1 MEVLDPPALAYG
13 NILYTATITGT
24 YTVSDS
30 NDPAVVTPMVLELL
44 PSGAQRDVDFPRP
57 SMPLGGRVQYV
68 RNAASVGGYTLRI
81 RAGTSASAT
90 LSTIATMQ
98 PGESGLCVYWQ
109 DPDDSIWKLRYF
121 SLAFNA
127 ATTLGTLSAGIA
139 FAAGI
144 SYALDASACATG
156 QALIKMGDNLAIA
169 LEVKEGSNSYLK
181 FVTTNSGEKVVFG
194 QPAEAVT
201 LTTTTSLSTDTI
213 AERTSAAGVTVDGCL
228 IKDGVAA
235 SAGSLASG
243 AVFSSTEQ
251 TGTGSSQNIA
261 HGFGSTPSMAWAVVT
276 DSGAGV
282 FTVTPGT
289 HTSTNCVFTVS
300 LGIKYRVYA
309 IK

>member
-44 PSGAQRDVDFPRP
+44 PSGAQRDVEFPRP

-109 DPDDSIWKLRYF
+109 DPADSIWKLRYF

-127 ATTLGTLSAGIA
+127 ATTVGTLTAGIA

-144 SYALDASACATG
+144 TYALDLSACATG
-156 QALIKMGDNLAIA
+156 EALVKLPDNKASA
-169 LEVKEGSNSYLK
+169 LSFKEGSNAYLT
-181 FVTTNSGEKVVFG
+181 FDTTDSGEKIVAQKPIALSGGVS
-194 QPAEAVT
+194 
-201 LTTTTSLSTDTI
+201 TT
-213 AERTSAAGVTVDGCL
+213 G
-228 IKDGVAA
+228 
-235 SAGSLASG
+235 
-243 AVFSSTEQ
+243 FFMSSEQ
-251 TGTGSSQNIA
+251 TGTGAALNIA
-261 HGFGSTPSMAWAVVT
+261 HGLGRTPNRVWWSTSASPNASWTVVQ
-276 DSGAGV
+276 
-282 FTVTPGT
+282 GT
-289 HTSTNCVFTVS
+289 HDSTNVVLTFPNTVK
-300 LGIKYRVYA
+300 LFVYA
-309 IK
+309 I